1 MARTETRPT
10 RADFRAFTGA
20 VSLKLVSAAGGRI
33 ARGVLPRLHRRGLI
47 EASLGIVCRHRAIGK
62 MKIVNIPIPAFDPH
76 DEWFD

>member
-1 MARTETRPT
+1 MPH
-10 RADFRAFTGA
+10 FRAFTGA
-20 VSLKLVSAAGGRI
+20 VSLKQVYHTPLSTQNSL
-33 ARGVLPRLHRRGLI
+33 LPRLHRRGLI